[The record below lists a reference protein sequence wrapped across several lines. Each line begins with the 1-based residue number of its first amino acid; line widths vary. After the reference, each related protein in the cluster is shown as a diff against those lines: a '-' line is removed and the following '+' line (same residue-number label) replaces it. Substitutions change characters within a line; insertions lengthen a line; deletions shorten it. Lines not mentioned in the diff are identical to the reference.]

1 MYTRFR
7 THHARMVAAATVA
20 PAYTILP
27 RGRGGVNEIGTR
39 HAPLHRLAA
48 AGTAAIIVRR
58 RTGDG

>member
-1 MYTRFR
+1 
-7 THHARMVAAATVA
+7 MVAAATVA